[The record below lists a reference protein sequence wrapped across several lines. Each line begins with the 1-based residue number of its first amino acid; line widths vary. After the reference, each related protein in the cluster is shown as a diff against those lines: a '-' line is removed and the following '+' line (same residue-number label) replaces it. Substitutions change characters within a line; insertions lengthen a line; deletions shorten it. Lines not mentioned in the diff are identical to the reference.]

1 MKTKTLLSIAAAAA
15 ILSACSAATNS
26 APVVSGSGTAASPY
40 DGSTAAANPYNAAP
54 YTPNSAPAATPYT
67 PSTPSAATPYTPS
80 GATAATPYTPPASSG
95 SAYSHPTGVYP
106 PVDANAT
113 FHTVV
118 AGDTLY
124 NIAKRYH
131 VSQDNIRMWNNMPDN
146 TVKLGQSLRVK
157 PTSAGGTASMSYSG
171 GSSATGSYRVV
182 AGDTLFGIAR
192 NHGMTAG
199 QLRALNNLTD
209 DNVKIGQV
217 LRVSGSNTAAAT
229 PVPAP
234 APYTPP
240 LSTPAAPAPA
250 ASSGI
255 SGKTIT
261 RAGLTWQSPLP
272 DGSIAQAFTEKS
284 RGVELL
290 GASGQNVVAAADGQ
304 VIYSGNGPRGYG
316 RLVVVQ
322 HTPQLLTAYSG
333 GETLLAKE
341 QQRVKRGHAIA
352 TLGGSGK
359 LHLEVRENGKPV
371 NPGSYIPF

>member
-40 DGSTAAANPYNAAP
+40 
-54 YTPNSAPAATPYT
+54 TPNSAPAATPYT
-67 PSTPSAATPYTPS
+67 PNTPSAATPYTPS

-157 PTSAGGTASMSYSG
+157 PTSAGGTASTSYSG

-217 LRVSGSNTAAAT
+217 LRVSGSNNAVVT
-229 PVPAP
+229 PAP

-240 LSTPAAPAPA
+240 PPTPATPAPA

>member
-157 PTSAGGTASMSYSG
+157 PTSAG
-171 GSSATGSYRVV
+171 SYRVV

-229 PVPAP
+229 PAPAP

-240 LSTPAAPAPA
+240 PPAPAAPA

>member
-1 MKTKTLLSIAAAAA
+1 MKTKTLLSIAAAAV

-26 APVVSGSGTAASPY
+26 APVVSGNGTAASPY

-67 PSTPSAATPYTPS
+67 PSTPSAATHTPS
-80 GATAATPYTPPASSG
+80 GATAAMPYTPPASSG

-157 PTSAGGTASMSYSG
+157 PTSAGGTASTSYSG

-229 PVPAP
+229 PAP

-240 LSTPAAPAPA
+240 PSTPAAPAPA

>member
-157 PTSAGGTASMSYSG
+157 PTSAGGTASTSYSG

-229 PVPAP
+229 PAP

-240 LSTPAAPAPA
+240 PPTPATPAPA

>member
-67 PSTPSAATPYTPS
+67 PNTPSAATPYTPS

-157 PTSAGGTASMSYSG
+157 PTSAGGTASTSYSG

-217 LRVSGSNTAAAT
+217 LRVSGSNNAVVT
-229 PVPAP
+229 PAP

-240 LSTPAAPAPA
+240 PPTPATPAPA

>member
-157 PTSAGGTASMSYSG
+157 PTSAGGTASTSYSG

-229 PVPAP
+229 PAP

-240 LSTPAAPAPA
+240 PSTPAAPAPA

-371 NPGSYIPF
+371 DPVSYIPF

>member
-40 DGSTAAANPYNAAP
+40 DGSTAAANPYNTAP

-229 PVPAP
+229 PAP

-240 LSTPAAPAPA
+240 PSTPAAPAPA

>member
-1 MKTKTLLSIAAAAA
+1 MKTKTILSIAAAAA

-217 LRVSGSNTAAAT
+217 LRVSGSNNAVAT
-229 PVPAP
+229 PAP
-234 APYTPP
+234 APYTPQP
-240 LSTPAAPAPA
+240 STPAAPAPA

-341 QQRVKRGHAIA
+341 QQRVKRGQAIA

>member
-40 DGSTAAANPYNAAP
+40 DGSTAAANPYNTAP

-146 TVKLGQSLRVK
+146 NVKLGQSLRVK

-229 PVPAP
+229 PAP

-240 LSTPAAPAPA
+240 PSTPAAPAPA

>member
-157 PTSAGGTASMSYSG
+157 PTSAGGTASTSYSG

-217 LRVSGSNTAAAT
+217 LRVSGSNNAVVT
-229 PVPAP
+229 PAP

-240 LSTPAAPAPA
+240 PPTPAFRHFRQNHHPRRADLAESAARRLNRAGVYRKIARRRTARRIWAERGCRRRRTGDLQRQRSARLRQIGGCAAHAPA
-250 ASSGI
+250 AHCI
-255 SGKTIT
+255 QRRRNPACQRT
-261 RAGLTWQSPLP
+261 
-272 DGSIAQAFTEKS
+272 
-284 RGVELL
+284 
-290 GASGQNVVAAADGQ
+290 AAC
-304 VIYSGNGPRGYG
+304 
-316 RLVVVQ
+316 
-322 HTPQLLTAYSG
+322 
-333 GETLLAKE
+333 
-341 QQRVKRGHAIA
+341 
-352 TLGGSGK
+352 
-359 LHLEVRENGKPV
+359 
-371 NPGSYIPF
+371 

>member
-54 YTPNSAPAATPYT
+54 YTPNSAPAATPYI
-67 PSTPSAATPYTPS
+67 PSTPSAAAPYTPS

-157 PTSAGGTASMSYSG
+157 PTSAGGTASTSYSG

-229 PVPAP
+229 PAP

-240 LSTPAAPAPA
+240 PSTPAAPAPA

>member
-26 APVVSGSGTAASPY
+26 APVVSGNGTAASPY

-80 GATAATPYTPPASSG
+80 GTTAATPYTPPASSG
-95 SAYSHPTGVYP
+95 SAYSYPTGVYP

-182 AGDTLFGIAR
+182 AVDTLFGIAR

-229 PVPAP
+229 PAP

-240 LSTPAAPAPA
+240 PSTPAAPAPA